1 MTPMVALVGC
11 RHHHGPEKSGNRLEK
26 TSANPPPYPPLPVR
40 QHKLVTGINYML
52 NSCNERESKN
62 PAASE
67 RATKQDDIVN
77 SGGGLGKPNANQ
89 ELHLIWGGSWW

>member
-1 MTPMVALVGC
+1 
-11 RHHHGPEKSGNRLEK
+11 
-26 TSANPPPYPPLPVR
+26 
-40 QHKLVTGINYML
+40 ML

-77 SGGGLGKPNANQ
+77 SGGGLGKPNAIQ
-89 ELHLIWGGSWW
+89 EEHLIWGGGVVVVTMIMDGGDGDDNDHGW